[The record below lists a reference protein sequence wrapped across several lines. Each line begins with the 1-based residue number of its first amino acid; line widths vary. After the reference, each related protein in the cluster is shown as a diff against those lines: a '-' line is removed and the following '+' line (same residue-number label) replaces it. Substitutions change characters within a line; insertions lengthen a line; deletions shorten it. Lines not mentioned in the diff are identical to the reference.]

1 MILLSILLF
10 KFIKTNVTYLSR
22 HLVIFWKLCLLIFFP
37 CHRPPPIITW
47 TKDGEE
53 IKDDQEDFLL
63 PSEHFGRLLIIPQVE
78 EEHQGTYTCT
88 ASSTDGSFN
97 HASKATFLTVQGL
110 FAAFFIIKRFYEKT
124 QLNFR
129 FWDENSVRIKTFMRL
144 SVLNFNFLLPFNVH
158 RFRPFL
164 ARLELFSALQ

>member
-1 MILLSILLF
+1 M
-10 KFIKTNVTYLSR
+10 KV
-22 HLVIFWKLCLLIFFP
+22 VVDFFP
-37 CHRPPPIITW
+37 CNRPPPIITW

-124 QLNFR
+124 
-129 FWDENSVRIKTFMRL
+129 
-144 SVLNFNFLLPFNVH
+144 
-158 RFRPFL
+158 
-164 ARLELFSALQ
+164 